1 MDLRVAAKIGENRP
15 LGRWNVISLDR
26 QKRGCIE
33 QDSSEPP
40 VCSHFADRT
49 NNFMNVVAP
58 SLICACV
65 PHVLWISR
73 WFCQSYS
80 WKIDFWT
87 LKVIHQRME
96 TAAAPY
102 VSHLAT
108 SKRDISRHSSQ
119 SRRNAGENSKQLSLR
134 RMTYVRDNHVYI
146 RQWHIKWDSS
156 MRRTE
161 WYLRRREYH
170 GSCSRSGCQSRLLL
184 SRWRSCKRAAIRSS
198 LINTLAGHTL
208 HTHTHTLKSTS
219 LLATSYYC
227 H

>member
-26 QKRGCIE
+26 QKRGCIG

-146 RQWHIKWDSS
+146 RHYTTVTYQVRQQHETHRVIPETARVPRFLFKVRMPIKVVVVEVEV
-156 MRRTE
+156 M
-161 WYLRRREYH
+161 
-170 GSCSRSGCQSRLLL
+170 
-184 SRWRSCKRAAIRSS
+184 
-198 LINTLAGHTL
+198 
-208 HTHTHTLKSTS
+208 
-219 LLATSYYC
+219 
-227 H
+227 